1 MSPTLF
7 VALRY
12 LRPRLNLVTVI
23 SFISIGG
30 IAVGTAALIIV
41 LSVFNGFNGVVRSLL
56 VGFDPHIRVVP
67 NRGSMKNA
75 DSLAGL
81 IRTVPGVT
89 WGAPFISGRSAVLHS
104 DGIRVIQVR
113 GMNMEDAR
121 RTTGLAEAV
130 RSGQLPES
138 QGDASNGVVLGSE
151 LSIALKVGV
160 GDTVAL
166 LSQSGLEESL
176 TMLAQPK
183 IVRRVVQAI
192 FQSQNKDYDAYWAYT
207 TIETGRELFDIPA
220 GSAMG
225 IEVRISDFEESAIVA
240 AGLRQRLGTGY
251 RVETWQDMHSD
262 LFGVMELERWAA
274 FVILSLIVVVAVFN
288 VLGSL
293 TMSVIEKVR
302 DIGIMK
308 TMGSTDNAIQ
318 RLYLSRGLMIGSI
331 GTLIGLAI
339 GLTICWLQIRYG
351 FYQLR
356 SGYFIIPAL
365 PVVIRTLDVVLVGAT
380 AIALATVAALYPARR
395 AARVLPAD
403 AVRWE

>member
-1 MSPTLF
+1 
-7 VALRY
+7 
-12 LRPRLNLVTVI
+12 
-23 SFISIGG
+23 
-30 IAVGTAALIIV
+30 
-41 LSVFNGFNGVVRSLL
+41 
-56 VGFDPHIRVVP
+56 
-67 NRGSMKNA
+67 
-75 DSLAGL
+75 
-81 IRTVPGVT
+81 
-89 WGAPFISGRSAVLHS
+89 
-104 DGIRVIQVR
+104 
-113 GMNMEDAR
+113 MEDAR